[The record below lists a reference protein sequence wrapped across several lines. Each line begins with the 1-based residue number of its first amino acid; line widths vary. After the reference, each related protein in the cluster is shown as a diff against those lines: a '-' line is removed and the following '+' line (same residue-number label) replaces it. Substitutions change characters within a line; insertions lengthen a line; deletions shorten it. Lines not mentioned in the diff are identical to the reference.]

1 MANAETEGKNWT
13 RDEFG
18 LGTEPLSVDVYT
30 SEEQYEKEIDSIFRH
45 CWLNVGRVDDLPN
58 KGDYVVHN
66 LPELNTSVLLTR
78 DQDGEINAFHNMGSH
93 RGNKVC
99 QESTGNAK
107 FILCEFHGWAF
118 DGKGM
123 LRDIADEPNFFD
135 LDKSK
140 LNLKTISVD
149 SWEGF
154 IFY

>member
-78 DQDGEINAFHNMGSH
+78 DQDGEINAFHNMCSH

-99 QESTGNAK
+99 QESTGLSL
-107 FILCEFHGWAF
+107 IH
-118 DGKGM
+118 
-123 LRDIADEPNFFD
+123 I
-135 LDKSK
+135 
-140 LNLKTISVD
+140 
-149 SWEGF
+149 
-154 IFY
+154 